1 MTNEP
6 APNGPLQGVKIL
18 DFCQLAQGPFAT
30 QILGD
35 MGADIIKVEPAKGD
49 WSRSFALNN
58 LYLNGES
65 ISFLSFNR
73 NKRSIVLDLKKE
85 SAKEIVR
92 KLVEKVD
99 VVVENFR
106 PGVMDRLG
114 IGYEA
119 LSQINPAIIYCA
131 SCGLGHEGPYVKRP
145 GQDLLIQAMSG
156 VPHLTAGEGQGPYP
170 APFGVADF
178 STGIHIVYGI
188 LAALIGRQRT
198 GKGQRVDLNLWNSML
213 AMISQELNTFM
224 NGGGQPQRP
233 RSAIASAYLG
243 APYGI
248 YPTTDGFIAL
258 GMNPLNKVARLT
270 GTPGYEEIDSSNVM
284 EERDKI
290 HGELSKKF
298 SKKSTADWMEILLA
312 EDVWC
317 APVNSF
323 ADLMDDPQIAVNKI
337 LDSFEDPV
345 AGTVKVVG
353 VPVKFSDTPG
363 GIHRPP
369 PRLGEHTEEVL
380 REFAGITDEEL
391 ETLRAE
397 GAIL

>member
-1 MTNEP
+1 MNTNSKSK
-6 APNGPLQGVKIL
+6 GPLEGIKIL

-35 MGADIIKVEPAKGD
+35 LGADIIKVEPAKGD

-58 LYLNGES
+58 LYVNGES

-73 NKRSIVLDLKKE
+73 NKRSIVLDLKKD
-85 SAKEIVR
+85 SAKAVVH
-92 KLVEKVD
+92 KLVGKVD

-114 IGYEA
+114 IGYDA
-119 LSQINPAIIYCA
+119 LSKVNPAIIYCA
-131 SCGLGHEGPYVKRP
+131 SCGLGHEGPYVSRP

-188 LAALIGRQRT
+188 LAALIGRERT
-198 GKGQRVDLNLWNSML
+198 GKGQRVDLNLWNSLL
-213 AMISQELNTFM
+213 AMISQELNTYM
-224 NGGGQPQRP
+224 NGGGLPQRP

-248 YPTTDGFIAL
+248 YPTSNGFIAL
-258 GMNPLNKVARLT
+258 GMNPLNKVARLS
-270 GTPGYEEIDSSNVM
+270 GTPGYEEVSSSNVM
-284 EERDKI
+284 EDRDKI
-290 HGELSKKF
+290 HGDLSKHFATK
-298 SKKSTADWMEILLA
+298 TTQEWMDILLA

-323 ADLMDDPQIAVNKI
+323 GDLMDDPQIAANKI
-337 LDSFEDPV
+337 LETFEDPV

-380 REFAGITDEEL
+380 REFAGFSDEEIA
-391 ETLRAE
+391 TLRQE
-397 GAIL
+397 GAIP